1 MRKILLV
8 VITVMNVAFSGLH
21 LVPVADAQTT
31 ALGSGGAYNTIESAY
46 PSDLI
51 IPSIHLASP
60 IQAVGTTSEGA
71 MAVPSGATT
80 NVGWYKYGTIPGATG
95 SAVLDAHVFAAFA
108 KLKYL
113 KPGSD
118 IYVLAQDGS
127 MRHFVV
133 IRTQTYANAN
143 VPLNLL
149 FNRSDGQYLNLI
161 TCAGKLTP
169 DHTTYSARLVVY
181 AKIVG

>member
-1 MRKILLV
+1 MRKLSAIFIIFISAV
-8 VITVMNVAFSGLH
+8 TWIWQM
-21 LVPVADAQTT
+21 VPAAQAQAAT
-31 ALGSGGAYNTIESAY
+31 ALGTGSATESAF

-51 IPSIHLASP
+51 IPSINLISP
-60 IQAVGTTSEGA
+60 IQAVGITNGGA
-71 MAVPSGATT
+71 MAVPNGATN
-80 NVGWYKYGTIPGATG
+80 NVGWYEDGTIPGATG
-95 SAVLDAHVFAAFA
+95 SAVIDAHVFAAFA

-113 KPGSD
+113 SPGSD

-127 MRHFVV
+127 IRHFVV
-133 IRTQTYANAN
+133 TRTKTYANAD

-169 DHTTYSARLVVY
+169 DHSTYDSRLVVY
-181 AKIVG
+181 AELAG

>member
-1 MRKILLV
+1 MKNSLSRFIIFVGV
-8 VITVMNVAFSGLH
+8 VAWALQIT
-21 LVPVADAQTT
+21 PVSQAQTNF
-31 ALGSGGAYNTIESAY
+31 ALGTGGGSEYAY

-51 IPSIHLASP
+51 IPSIKIVSP
-60 IQAVGTTSEGA
+60 IQPVGITSGGA
-71 MAVPSGATT
+71 MAVPNGATN
-80 NVGWYKYGTIPGATG
+80 NVGWYEYGTVPGATG
-95 SAVLDAHVFAAFA
+95 SAVLDAHVFAAFTD
-108 KLKYL
+108 LKYL

-127 MRHFVV
+127 LRHFVV
-133 IRTQTYANAN
+133 TRTQTYANAD

-169 DHTTYSARLVVY
+169 DHSTYDARLVVY
-181 AKIVG
+181 AKLV